1 MPFATSN
8 VDSGAPP
15 PAEALD
21 ATADEDRARAARPWS
36 SSVWAFPPSAKY
48 AGGRNINVFAAFLL
62 CVTFSSQILM
72 FWKQTGPD
80 ISVRPQAN
88 EKREVFFHVHL
99 AKTAGSSLNRVIAR
113 RYYGVCGH
121 KGYSFSQTLN
131 GTVRATLGDAGF
143 NLDRVHPQWMSDWG
157 YHNCAL
163 ISHEIN
169 HSGFSKIAAMDFFEN
184 VSKTLIIPC
193 RDPIDHLLSQC
204 NHRGRNFT
212 AIESNATNC
221 TVVVNSCRLA
231 WDRYD
236 NAMLDNFDS
245 IVLFK
250 YDEFDELL
258 RRLDGSLPRRAVSL
272 ETDGYYRTNKD
283 REKVNEHAS
292 ENCSWEALKEG
303 LTHSWSYYKLCDKHL
318 GKQKYAE
325 VQREDIL
332 LK

>member
-1 MPFATSN
+1 MPSATSN

-62 CVTFSSQILM
+62 CVAFSSQNLR
-72 FWKQTGPD
+72 FWKQTGVD
-80 ISVRPQAN
+80 ISVRSQAN

-131 GTVRATLGDAGF
+131 GTVRWTLGDAGY

-163 ISHEIN
+163 ISHEIA
-169 HSGFSKIAAMDFFEN
+169 HSALSKIAQKDFFED

-204 NHRGRNFT
+204 NHKGRNFT
-212 AIESNATNC
+212 AIASNATNC
-221 TVVVNSCRLA
+221 AVVFNSCRLF

-258 RRLDGSLPRRAVSL
+258 RRLDGSLPRRAVPL
-272 ETDGYYRTNKD
+272 KTDGYYRTNKD
-283 REKVNEHAS
+283 RERVNEHTS

-303 LTHSWSYYKLCDKHL
+303 LTHLWSYYTLCDKYL
-318 GKQKYAE
+318 GKWKYAE
-325 VQREDIL
+325 LKREDIL